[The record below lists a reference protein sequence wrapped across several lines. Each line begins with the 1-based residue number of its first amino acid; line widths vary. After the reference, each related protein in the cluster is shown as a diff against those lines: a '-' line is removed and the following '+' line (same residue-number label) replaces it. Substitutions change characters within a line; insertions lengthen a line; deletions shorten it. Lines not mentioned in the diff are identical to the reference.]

1 MAIPLKYN
9 RRSLLVRR
17 VSNAM
22 TAGGIALVVA
32 VFVVVMAMV
41 AGLSR
46 AIRQSGSDDNL
57 IVLSRGSTTE
67 TGSSLKLD
75 QFDALKFLT
84 GIRNDAAGNP
94 LASPEMSEQILMPSP
109 SGSLDNLAVRGIL
122 PSGLGVHDQVHIVSG
137 RMLTPGLSEVI
148 IGKGLVGRYP
158 GCNLGSSLHFGRRSW
173 SVVGI
178 FEADG
183 SSFESEV
190 WGDVHSIQEDAN
202 RGPVFNSIRLKLTPG
217 ADTSALIQ
225 RIADDPRINLQAETE
240 TDYYREQSAVA
251 NQVRVLG
258 MLVAGIMAFGAIF
271 AAMNTMY
278 ASVSARTTEIGT
290 LRALG
295 FRPAAILTSFLF
307 ESLVLALA
315 AGLIGVV
322 LALPIDLVSTSFNAG
337 ITAPTLDFS
346 FRVTIAVMVQ
356 ALLFAALIGIVG
368 GWLPARRAMKMSVA
382 AALRRT

>member
-22 TAGGIALVVA
+22 TGSGIALVVA
-32 VFVVVMAMV
+32 VFVIVMAMV

-46 AIRQSGSDDNL
+46 AIRQSGSGDNL

-84 GIRNDAAGNP
+84 GIRRDAGGNP

-109 SGSLDNLAVRGIL
+109 SGSLDNLAIRGIL
-122 PSGLGVHDQVHIVSG
+122 PSGVAVHDQVHIVSG
-137 RMLTPGLSEVI
+137 RMPTPGLSEVI
-148 IGKGLVGRYP
+148 MGKGLVGRYP
-158 GCNLGSSLHFGRRSW
+158 GCNLGSSLRFGRRSW

-202 RGPVFNSIRLKLTPG
+202 RGPVFNSVRLKLAPS
-217 ADTSALIQ
+217 ADTAALIQ

-258 MLVAGIMAFGAIF
+258 MLVAGIMTFGAIF

-278 ASVSARTTEIGT
+278 AAVSARTTEIGT

-315 AGLIGVV
+315 AGLVGVV
-322 LALPIDLVSTSFNAG
+322 LALPINLVSTSFNAG

-346 FRVTIAVMVQ
+346 FRVTMAVVVQ
-356 ALLFAALIGIVG
+356 ALLFAGLIGIVG

>member
-22 TAGGIALVVA
+22 TGGGITLVVA
-32 VFVVVMAMV
+32 VFVIVMAMV

-67 TGSSLKLD
+67 TGSSLNLD

-84 GIRNDAAGNP
+84 GIRSDAAGNP
-94 LASPEMSEQILMPSP
+94 LASPEMSEQILMPSR

-122 PSGLGVHDQVHIVSG
+122 PSGLAVHDQVRIASG
-137 RMLTPGLSEVI
+137 RMLAPGLSEVI

-158 GCNLGSSLHFGRRSW
+158 GCNLGSSLRFGRRSW

-202 RGPVFNSIRLKLTPG
+202 RGPLFNSIRLKLASGT
-217 ADTSALIQ
+217 DTTALIQ

-278 ASVSARTTEIGT
+278 AAVSARTTEIGT

-315 AGLIGVV
+315 AGLVGVV
-322 LALPIDLVSTSFNAG
+322 LALPVNLVSTSFNAG

-346 FRVTIAVMVQ
+346 FRVTMAVVIQ

>member
-22 TAGGIALVVA
+22 TGGGIALVVA
-32 VFVVVMAMV
+32 VFVIVMAMV

-46 AIRQSGSDDNL
+46 AIRETGSDDNL

-67 TGSSLKLD
+67 TGSSLKLE

-84 GIRNDAAGNP
+84 GIRTDTSGNP

-109 SGSLDNLAVRGIL
+109 AGSLDNLAVRGIL
-122 PSGLGVHDQVHIVSG
+122 PLGLGVHDQVHIISG

-158 GCNLGSSLHFGRRSW
+158 GCNVGSSLRFGRRSW
-173 SVVGI
+173 RVVGT

-202 RGPVFNSIRLKLTPG
+202 RGTVFSSIRLKLAPG
-217 ADTSALIQ
+217 ADTAALIQ

-251 NQVRVLG
+251 SQVRVLG
-258 MLVAGIMAFGAIF
+258 ILVAGIMAFGAIF

-278 ASVSARTTEIGT
+278 AAVSARTMEIGT

-315 AGLIGVV
+315 AGVVGVV
-322 LALPIDLVSTSFNAG
+322 LALPINLVSTSFNAG
-337 ITAPTLDFS
+337 ITAPTLDFR
-346 FRVTIAVMVQ
+346 FRVTIAVVTQ

>member
-17 VSNAM
+17 VSSAM
-22 TAGGIALVVA
+22 TGGGIALVVA

-46 AIRQSGSDDNL
+46 AIRQSGSQDNL

-84 GIRNDAAGNP
+84 GIRSDAARNP
-94 LASPEMSEQILMPSP
+94 LASPEMAEQILMPSAT
-109 SGSLDNLAVRGIL
+109 GSLDNLAVRGIL
-122 PSGLGVHDQVHIVSG
+122 PSGVAVHDQVHIVSG

-158 GCNLGSSLHFGRRSW
+158 GCELGSSLRFGRRTW
-173 SVVGI
+173 TVVGI

-202 RGPVFNSIRLKLTPG
+202 RGSIFNSIRLKLAPG
-217 ADTSALIQ
+217 ADTAALIE

-258 MLVAGIMAFGAIF
+258 MLVAGIMAFGAVF

-278 ASVSARTTEIGT
+278 AAVSSRTTEIAT

-295 FRPAAILTSFLF
+295 FRPGAILTSFLL
-307 ESLVLALA
+307 ESLLLALA

-322 LALPIDLVSTSFNAG
+322 LALPINLVSTSFNAG
-337 ITAPTLDFS
+337 ITASTLDFS
-346 FRVTIAVMVQ
+346 FRVTSAVIVQ
-356 ALLFAALIGIVG
+356 ALLFAAVIGVAG

>member
-22 TAGGIALVVA
+22 TGGGIALVVA

-46 AIRQSGSDDNL
+46 AIRQSGSQDNL

-84 GIRNDAAGNP
+84 GIRSDAARNP
-94 LASPEMSEQILMPSP
+94 LASPEMAEQILMPSAT
-109 SGSLDNLAVRGIL
+109 GSLDNLAVRGIL
-122 PSGLGVHDQVHIVSG
+122 PSGVAVHDQVHIVSG

-158 GCNLGSSLHFGRRSW
+158 GCELGSSLRFGRRTW
-173 SVVGI
+173 TVVGI

-202 RGPVFNSIRLKLTPG
+202 RGSIFNSIRLKLAPG
-217 ADTSALIQ
+217 ADTAALIE

-258 MLVAGIMAFGAIF
+258 MLVAGIMAFGAVF

-278 ASVSARTTEIGT
+278 AAVSSRTTEIAT

-295 FRPAAILTSFLF
+295 FRPGAILTSFLL
-307 ESLVLALA
+307 ESLLLALA

-322 LALPIDLVSTSFNAG
+322 LALPINLVSTSFNAG

-346 FRVTIAVMVQ
+346 FRVTSAVIVQ
-356 ALLFAALIGIVG
+356 ALLFAAVIGVAG

>member
-17 VSNAM
+17 ISNAM
-22 TAGGIALVVA
+22 AGGGIALVVA
-32 VFVVVMAMV
+32 VFVIVMATV

-57 IVLSRGSTTE
+57 IALSRGSTTE

-84 GIRNDAAGNP
+84 SIRSDAVGSP

-109 SGSLDNLAVRGIL
+109 SGSLDKLAVRGIL
-122 PSGLGVHDQVHIVSG
+122 PSGLAVHDQVHIVSG

-158 GCNLGSSLHFGRRSW
+158 GCNLGSSLRFGRRSW

-202 RGPVFNSIRLKLTPG
+202 RGP
-217 ADTSALIQ
+217 
-225 RIADDPRINLQAETE
+225 
-240 TDYYREQSAVA
+240 
-251 NQVRVLG
+251 
-258 MLVAGIMAFGAIF
+258 
-271 AAMNTMY
+271 
-278 ASVSARTTEIGT
+278 
-290 LRALG
+290 
-295 FRPAAILTSFLF
+295 
-307 ESLVLALA
+307 
-315 AGLIGVV
+315 
-322 LALPIDLVSTSFNAG
+322 
-337 ITAPTLDFS
+337 
-346 FRVTIAVMVQ
+346 
-356 ALLFAALIGIVG
+356 
-368 GWLPARRAMKMSVA
+368 
-382 AALRRT
+382 